1 MSDETEFRE
10 DDAALPRPYKYLYK
24 YRYKYAGDQQKNDD
38 DNDDSDSDEKD
49 SDDDDDKKNDD
60 KKDDK
65 DGKDKKD
72 KDDKD
77 KSPDEKKK
85 EKRKKIFIFGGLG
98 ALVLIALI
106 VWVLLYIFV
115 FSQRETTDDAYVGG
129 DQVIISSKVAGTV
142 VQVLVDDTEPVHAG
156 QVLVRLNP
164 ADTGATLEG
173 AEGQLAQ
180 AVRQTEQQ
188 LQQAAQ
194 YDAQVTARQ
203 ADLDR
208 AAAEYR
214 RRAPLLAANATSQED
229 VTNAKQQMISAQSA
243 LEQARRQ
250 ANAAHAAV
258 DGIDAR
264 NSPAVLQARGQY
276 VTAWINNSRN
286 GIVSPVDGY
295 AAQRQVQLGQQ
306 VTPGQ
311 RLLTIVPLTRLW
323 VDANMKE
330 NQLHNIRIGQPV
342 KVTPDIYHGDIE
354 FHGRVV
360 GLAAGTGSAFSL
372 LPPQNASGNWIKIVQ
387 RVPVR
392 IALDP
397 NELARSP
404 LRIGLSTDTNIDT
417 HDRSGTVLATA
428 PRQEPL
434 DTTGVYGDE
443 LSGADAAADAVIARN
458 LTSTPRERAGL

>member
-1 MSDETEFRE
+1 MSDETEIR
-10 DDAALPRPYKYLYK
+10 DDELPLRTFKYKYK
-24 YRYKYAGDQQKNDD
+24 YRYKYADEENHDD
-38 DNDDSDSDEKD
+38 ESDE
-49 SDDDDDKKNDD
+49 SDDDKKDAEN
-60 KKDDK
+60 KDDK
-65 DGKDKKD
+65 DDKGKKD
-72 KDDKD
+72 KD
-77 KSPDEKKK
+77 KKK
-85 EKRKKIFIFGGLG
+85 TPEEKRKDKRKKILIFGGLG
-98 ALVLIALI
+98 ALIVIALI
-106 VWVLLYIFV
+106 VWLLLYFLV

-129 DQVIISSKVAGTV
+129 DQIIISSKVSGTV

-156 QVLVRLNP
+156 QVLVKLNP
-164 ADTGATLEG
+164 ADTGAVLEG

-188 LQQAAQ
+188 MQQAALG
-194 YDAQVTARQ
+194 DAQVNARQ

-214 RRAPLLAANATSQED
+214 RRVPLLAANATSQED
-229 VTNAKQQMISAQSA
+229 VTNAKQQMISAQAA

-258 DGIDAR
+258 DGVDAR
-264 NSPAVLQARGQY
+264 TSPAVLQARGQY

-286 GIVSPVDGY
+286 GIVAPTDGY
-295 AAQRQVQLGQQ
+295 AAQRQVQVGQQ
-306 VTPGQ
+306 VAPGQ
-311 RLLTIVPLTRLW
+311 RLLVVIPLNRLW
-323 VDANMKE
+323 VDANFKE

-342 KVTPDIYHGDIE
+342 KVTPDIYHGDVE

-392 IALDP
+392 IAFDP
-397 NELARSP
+397 NELAQHP
-404 LRIGLSTDTNIDT
+404 LRIGLSTDTNVDT
-417 HDRSGTVLATA
+417 HDRSGTVLATV

-434 DTTGVYGDE
+434 DTTGVYGEE
-443 LSGADAAADAVIARN
+443 LSNADEAADAIIVRN
-458 LTSTPRERAGL
+458 LTSTPDTRAGL